1 MKERVVFELGSNF
14 SSKWKKHRV
23 SVFFA
28 LPFLTLFFIFVVIPV
43 FTAVVISFTRYS
55 ILKPPEFVGMEN
67 YLRLFLKDEIFIG
80 ALKFTL
86 LFAIISAP
94 LSMLAC
100 LMVAWMIN
108 DFPPLMRAV
117 LTFIFYAPSLSGGA
131 IAIWQLIFS
140 GDSYGFANN
149 ALMKLGIISEPV
161 QWLSDTKH
169 MFGILLLVT
178 LWGSLGTG
186 FLSYVAAF
194 RGIDVSLYEAAAV
207 DGIKNR
213 VQELWY
219 ITVPALRPQMLFS
232 ALISITGSFS
242 VGAVSSALFGNPSPN
257 YGAHTVVLHME
268 DYANVRYELGM
279 ACAMATVLFL
289 LTVAANRL
297 SAKFISR
304 IGQ

>member
-1 MKERVVFELGSNF
+1 
-14 SSKWKKHRV
+14 
-23 SVFFA
+23 
-28 LPFLTLFFIFVVIPV
+28 
-43 FTAVVISFTRYS
+43 
-55 ILKPPEFVGMEN
+55 
-67 YLRLFLKDEIFIG
+67 
-80 ALKFTL
+80 
-86 LFAIISAP
+86 
-94 LSMLAC
+94 MLAC

>member
-1 MKERVVFELGSNF
+1 M
-14 SSKWKKHRV
+14 
-23 SVFFA
+23 FFA

>member
-1 MKERVVFELGSNF
+1 MSGNF
-14 SSKWKKHRV
+14 SSNWKKHRV

-55 ILKPPEFVGMEN
+55 ILNPPEFVGLQN
-67 YLRLFLKDEIFIG
+67 YLRLFLKDEIFIN

-86 LFAIISAP
+86 LFAVISAP

-100 LMVAWMIN
+100 LIVAWMIN
-108 DFPPLMRAV
+108 DFPPIMRAV
-117 LTFIFYAPSLSGGA
+117 LTFVFYAPSLSGGA
-131 IAIWQLIFS
+131 VAIWQLIFS

-149 ALMKLGIISEPV
+149 ALAKLGIITEPV
-161 QWLSDTKH
+161 QWLSDTKY
-169 MFGILLLVT
+169 MFGILLAVT

-207 DGIKNR
+207 DGVKNR
-213 VQELWY
+213 IQELWY

-297 SAKFISR
+297 SGKFISR
-304 IGQ
+304 IGR

>member
-1 MKERVVFELGSNF
+1 MVKSNLL
-14 SSKWKKHRV
+14 SGWKKHKV
-23 SVFFA
+23 SVLFA
-28 LPFLTLFFIFVVIPV
+28 LPFLTLFFVFVVIPV
-43 FTAVVISFTRYS
+43 FSAVVISFTRYS
-55 ILKPPEFVGMEN
+55 ILQPPEFVGMQN

-86 LFAIISAP
+86 LFAVVSAP

-108 DFPPLMRAV
+108 DFSPMVRAV

-131 IAIWQLIFS
+131 IVIWQLIFS

-149 ALMKLGIISEPV
+149 TLQQLGFISEPI
-161 QWLSDTKH
+161 QWLSDTKY

-194 RGIDVSLYEAAAV
+194 RGIDASLYEAAAI
-207 DGIKNR
+207 DGVKNR
-213 VQELWY
+213 IQELWY
-219 ITVPALRPQMLFS
+219 ITIPALRPQMLFS

-257 YGAHTVVLHME
+257 YGAHTIVLHME

-279 ACAMATVLFL
+279 ACAMATVLFVV
-289 LTVAANRL
+289 TVVANRL
-297 SAKFISR
+297 VSKFIAR

>member
-1 MKERVVFELGSNF
+1 M
-14 SSKWKKHRV
+14 
-23 SVFFA
+23 SVLFA

-55 ILKPPEFVGMEN
+55 ILNPPEFVGLQN
-67 YLRLFLKDEIFIG
+67 YLRLFLKDEIFIN

-86 LFAIISAP
+86 LFAVISAP

-100 LMVAWMIN
+100 LIVAWMIN
-108 DFPPLMRAV
+108 DFPPIMRAV
-117 LTFIFYAPSLSGGA
+117 LTFVFYAPSLSGGA
-131 IAIWQLIFS
+131 VAIWQLIFS

-149 ALMKLGIISEPV
+149 ALAKLGIITEPV
-161 QWLSDTKH
+161 QWLSDTKY
-169 MFGILLLVT
+169 MFGILLAVT

-207 DGIKNR
+207 DGVKNR

-297 SAKFISR
+297 SGKFISR
-304 IGQ
+304 IGR

>member
-1 MKERVVFELGSNF
+1 MSGNF
-14 SSKWKKHRV
+14 SSNWKKHRV
-23 SVFFA
+23 SVLFA

-55 ILKPPEFVGMEN
+55 ILNPPEFVGLQN
-67 YLRLFLKDEIFIG
+67 YLRLFLKDEIFIN

-86 LFAIISAP
+86 LFAVISAP

-100 LMVAWMIN
+100 LIVAWMIN
-108 DFPPLMRAV
+108 DFPPIMRAV
-117 LTFIFYAPSLSGGA
+117 LTFVFYAPSLSGGA
-131 IAIWQLIFS
+131 VVIWQLIFS

-149 ALMKLGIISEPV
+149 ALAKLGIITEPV
-161 QWLSDTKH
+161 QWLSDTKY
-169 MFGILLLVT
+169 MFGILLAVT

-207 DGIKNR
+207 DGVKNR

-289 LTVAANRL
+289 LTVAANRI
-297 SAKFISR
+297 SGEFISR
-304 IGQ
+304 IGK

>member
-1 MKERVVFELGSNF
+1 M
-14 SSKWKKHRV
+14 
-23 SVFFA
+23 FFA

-149 ALMKLGIISEPV
+149 ALMKLGLISEPV

-169 MFGILLLVT
+169 MFGLLLLVT

>member
-1 MKERVVFELGSNF
+1 MSGDF
-14 SSKWKKHRV
+14 SSNWKKHRV
-23 SVFFA
+23 SVLFA

-55 ILKPPEFVGMEN
+55 ILNPPEFVGLQN
-67 YLRLFLKDEIFIG
+67 YLRLFLKDEIFIN

-86 LFAIISAP
+86 LFAVISAP

-100 LMVAWMIN
+100 LIVAWMIN
-108 DFPPLMRAV
+108 DFPPIMRAV
-117 LTFIFYAPSLSGGA
+117 LTFVFYAPSLSGGA
-131 IAIWQLIFS
+131 VVIWQLIFS

-149 ALMKLGIISEPV
+149 ALAKLGIITEPV
-161 QWLSDTKH
+161 QWLSDTKY
-169 MFGILLLVT
+169 MFGILLAVT

-207 DGIKNR
+207 DGVKNR

-297 SAKFISR
+297 SGKFISR
-304 IGQ
+304 IGK

>member
-1 MKERVVFELGSNF
+1 MSGNF
-14 SSKWKKHRV
+14 SSNWKKHRV
-23 SVFFA
+23 SVLFA

-55 ILKPPEFVGMEN
+55 ILNPPEFVGLQN
-67 YLRLFLKDEIFIG
+67 YLRLFLKDEIFIN

-86 LFAIISAP
+86 LFAVISAP

-100 LMVAWMIN
+100 LIVAWMIN
-108 DFPPLMRAV
+108 DFPPIMRAV
-117 LTFIFYAPSLSGGA
+117 LTFVFYAPSLSGGA
-131 IAIWQLIFS
+131 VAIWQLIFS

-149 ALMKLGIISEPV
+149 ALAKLGIITEPV
-161 QWLSDTKH
+161 QWLSDTKY
-169 MFGILLLVT
+169 MFGILLAVT

-207 DGIKNR
+207 DGVKNR

-297 SAKFISR
+297 SGKFISR
-304 IGQ
+304 IGR